1 MAVGMP
7 KSTNI
12 LITSTK
18 KKGPL
23 ANENLNNNNS
33 TDMGGGRIS
42 YESKGL
48 YTYILVSSK
57 VIWDVT

>member
-23 ANENLNNNNS
+23 ANENLNNNS
-33 TDMGGGRIS
+33 TEALTWVEVGYLMKAKD
-42 YESKGL
+42 
-48 YTYILVSSK
+48 YIHLF
-57 VIWDVT
+57 